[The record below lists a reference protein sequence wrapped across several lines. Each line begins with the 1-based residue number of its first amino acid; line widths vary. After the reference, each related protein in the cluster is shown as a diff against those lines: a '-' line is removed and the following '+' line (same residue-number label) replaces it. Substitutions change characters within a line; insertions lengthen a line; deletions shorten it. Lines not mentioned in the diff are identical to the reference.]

1 MNDIFEVSSIELMAG
16 GLLIFLLSVWIGKV
30 WNNKVLGKKKA
41 RFDAYVDRLNVKH
54 GQKVA
59 SLENELKVDRHSLK
73 LAGTHLIEKRV
84 AVIDQCYKT
93 LADFDQAIGEVKS
106 SDNTLSP
113 QESYDSALLRFTYFV
128 SFFERNRVYFSAGTA
143 KKVSKSHASSAA
155 TLDLIKALVHANP
168 TLSTAINEQLQSL
181 FNKLNSDVNRTRQ
194 EIESEMRAILQVD
207 DASDDIDADNALS
220 SLSMFR

>member
-1 MNDIFEVSSIELMAG
+1 MNNIFEVSSIQLIVG

-41 RFDAYVDRLNVKH
+41 RFDAYVDSLNIKH
-54 GQKVA
+54 AQKVT

-93 LADFDQAIGEVKS
+93 LADFDQAIEEVKS

-113 QESYDSALLRFTYFV
+113 QESYDSALLRVTYFV
-128 SFFERNRVYFSAGTA
+128 SFFERNRVYFSAGMA

-155 TLDLIKALVHANP
+155 TLDLIKALVHANQ
-168 TLSTAINEQLQSL
+168 TLSNAINEQLQSL

-194 EIESEMRAILQVD
+194 EIESEMRAILQID
-207 DASDDIDADNALS
+207 DASDDIDADNTLS
-220 SLSMFR
+220 SLSMFH

>member
-1 MNDIFEVSSIELMAG
+1 MNNIFEVSSIQLIVG

-41 RFDAYVDRLNVKH
+41 RFDAYVDSLNIKH
-54 GQKVA
+54 AQKVT

-93 LADFDQAIGEVKS
+93 LADFDQAIEEVKS

-128 SFFERNRVYFSAGTA
+128 SFFERNRVYFSAGMA

-155 TLDLIKALVHANP
+155 TLDLIKALVHANQ
-168 TLSTAINEQLQSL
+168 TLSNAINEQLQSL

-194 EIESEMRAILQVD
+194 EIESEMRAILQID
-207 DASDDIDADNALS
+207 DASDDIDADNTLS
-220 SLSMFR
+220 SLSMFH